1 MVRVRFAPSPTG
13 YLHVGGARTALF
25 NWMFAQK
32 NRGSFVL
39 RIEDTDLTRSTK
51 ESEQIIMDSLK
62 WCGIYWDE
70 GPDIDG
76 PYGPYRQSERV
87 TQGIYNEYVKILLQR
102 RRAYYT
108 VYDKNDRNKP
118 ILSTEKYPH
127 SYVEAGHDVTVV
139 FKVEDGVTRFHDIM
153 KGNMEFQNS
162 VIDDFVIVKSDGFPT
177 YNFAVVIDDHL
188 MKITHVFRGEDHLS
202 NTPKQI
208 MIYNALGWTPP
219 EFMHIPLILGSDRT
233 PLSKRHGATSVEF
246 FRKRGILSAALM
258 NYLALLGWSVGE
270 EEVFIIKEKL
280 KDFNPSDI
288 SNKGVVFDPQK
299 LEWINGKH
307 LRSLDL
313 EDLLNEFTQWLK
325 HVGKPVPEQDKDYVL
340 QVLKICREKV
350 NTMEQLYEFSN
361 PFFNDY
367 VEYDQEYIDKYLRLE
382 CSREVLIK
390 SIEVLNKLQD
400 WSVDSV
406 ETAVRKIATM
416 KIASKSKTFQII
428 RGAVTGKLVTP
439 GLFETIATLG
449 KRNSLQR
456 LSHTIE
462 FLNKLR

>member
-208 MIYNALGWTPP
+208 MIYNALWCN
-219 EFMHIPLILGSDRT
+219 
-233 PLSKRHGATSVEF
+233 LS
-246 FRKRGILSAALM
+246 
-258 NYLALLGWSVGE
+258 
-270 EEVFIIKEKL
+270 
-280 KDFNPSDI
+280 
-288 SNKGVVFDPQK
+288 
-299 LEWINGKH
+299 
-307 LRSLDL
+307 
-313 EDLLNEFTQWLK
+313 
-325 HVGKPVPEQDKDYVL
+325 
-340 QVLKICREKV
+340 
-350 NTMEQLYEFSN
+350 
-361 PFFNDY
+361 
-367 VEYDQEYIDKYLRLE
+367 
-382 CSREVLIK
+382 
-390 SIEVLNKLQD
+390 
-400 WSVDSV
+400 
-406 ETAVRKIATM
+406 
-416 KIASKSKTFQII
+416 
-428 RGAVTGKLVTP
+428 
-439 GLFETIATLG
+439 
-449 KRNSLQR
+449 
-456 LSHTIE
+456 
-462 FLNKLR
+462 